1 MTKLIDRQRA
11 AKLTNAMVNA
21 LDLLATR
28 GSAMRY
34 RVGWGFGSMAGP
46 IIPPITMDALAAR
59 GLVRTR
65 HSGADLTKE
74 GRRTHAEL
82 RAAA

>member
-1 MTKLIDRQRA
+1 MSTLLSRQRA
-11 AKLTNAMVNA
+11 AKLTDAMVNA
-21 LDLLATR
+21 LVLLATR
-28 GSAMRY
+28 GPAMRY
-34 RVGWGFGSMAGP
+34 RVGWGFGSISGP
-46 IIPPITMDALAAR
+46 IIQPATMGALAAR

-74 GRRTHAEL
+74 GRKTHAEL